1 MFSSEF
7 LRNILF
13 LSIDRNLTIRM
24 YLEVSKRLIFLLKW
38 GVIFFRRRP
47 CFIRVGPK
55 KALRLKCH
63 CCFSYKKYGC
73 ILVCLRSIT
82 CGIYY
87 LLSFFLFALLC
98 CQTYLYTWEGLTV
111 LELKNHTWGD
121 NWWQAPTNIAL
132 RRRTLMIFYLLGG
145 LMSKLP
151 VEGWRHGDVFD
162 RPTTRALR
170 RPACSKP

>member
-1 MFSSEF
+1 
-7 LRNILF
+7 
-13 LSIDRNLTIRM
+13 M

-87 LLSFFLFALLC
+87 LLSFFFVC
-98 CQTYLYTWEGLTV
+98 STV
-111 LELKNHTWGD
+111 LSNIFVHMRGFNGPWTQEPHLGWQLMTSSDKHCPEKEDLDDFLPSGWSDVKVAGRGMKTWRCL
-121 NWWQAPTNIAL
+121 WPTNYSGAPPSRLQQAL
-132 RRRTLMIFYLLGG
+132 GRRNKTNIFLLN
-145 LMSKLP
+145 
-151 VEGWRHGDVFD
+151 
-162 RPTTRALR
+162 
-170 RPACSKP
+170 